1 MPPRERESTSLFKPT
16 DGQFWKFHGLKRM
29 RLSIQTDKTVLSWGT
44 ISVQEAALQGAR
56 ATGHPS
62 WAPFSGSSGPKH
74 LEVQSQGDSLTESLA
89 QKRGCLI
96 FEPLEGVEVGLWHLS
111 GQAGGEQSQ
120 PSSSDCSHTVCF
132 WGEVEEGQKPS
143 AHPSAKMGS
152 LGFSWLWE

>member
-1 MPPRERESTSLFKPT
+1 MPPRERESTSLFMPT
-16 DGQFWKFHGLKRM
+16 DGQFWKFHGLKGM
-29 RLSIQTDKTVLSWGT
+29 RLSIQTDKTVLMGEPS
-44 ISVQEAALQGAR
+44 QCKKQHCKEPR

-62 WAPFSGSSGPKH
+62 WVPFSGSSGPKH
-74 LEVQSQGDSLTESLA
+74 LEVQSQGDSLTGSLA
-89 QKRGCLI
+89 QRGCLI
-96 FEPLEGVEVGLWHLS
+96 CEPLEGVEVGLWHLS

-120 PSSSDCSHTVCF
+120 PSSSDCSRTVCF